1 MMLQEPATGS
11 VTLEHEMQDP
21 MILVLDA
28 IGLHGVVKTAHA
40 SEEIKNQMLD
50 RRELA

>member
-1 MMLQEPATGS
+1 MMLQELATGS
-11 VTLEHEMQDP
+11 VALEHEMQDP
-21 MILVLDA
+21 VVLVLDA
-28 IGLHGVVKTAHA
+28 IGLHGVAKAAHA